1 MAWSAHTH
9 QELKHMPIN
18 SMMSIGC
25 RMVHPEQ
32 RLALPLYTTCTQ
44 LSLLCRQL
52 KREIDMLQRKIASL
66 KRHAAAAAA
75 GGTAAAG
82 EAELALTAAAIAAAD
97 GDVPGA
103 WPPGE
108 RHNAAAAAA
117 AAAGSRGRGVAAAV
131 ARDRA
136 IARLGL
142 GIVEEYPRDVLVD
155 LLQVRRASY
164 EMQCLFKQ
172 GVAVVRCMCSP
183 SSVADESRCNQIQ
196 RGAQLS
202 SAPVSGSLCDMR
214 LICHDRTLVSEVAP
228 SAAAAAAAPEKKL
241 VCGALAAKCHAA
253 VYHNGLF

>member
-1 MAWSAHTH
+1 MARSAHTH

-25 RMVHPEQ
+25 RMVYPEQ

-44 LSLLCRQL
+44 LSLLRRQL

-82 EAELALTAAAIAAAD
+82 EAELALTAAAIAEAD

-108 RHNAAAAAA
+108 RHNAAAAAS
-117 AAAGSRGRGVAAAV
+117 SRGRGVAAAV

-164 EMQCLFKQ
+164 EMQCLFEQ

-183 SSVADESRCNQIQ
+183 SSVADVSRCNQIQ
-196 RGAQLS
+196 RWAQLS
-202 SAPVSGSLCDMR
+202 SAPVSGSWCDMR
-214 LICHDRTLVSEVAP
+214 LVCHDRTLFSEVAP

-241 VCGALAAKCHAA
+241 VRGALAAKCHAA